1 MKKEVENMLEGT
13 IFINRKN
20 LESMLKKLEQ
30 DLEERIEVK
39 NQETFNE
46 ELLEGLKKE
55 LKEYEA
61 LITSTAVKLGEELE
75 EAEIFTTS
83 PDAHEVKAEI

>member
-1 MKKEVENMLEGT
+1 MKREVEKMLEGT

-55 LKEYEA
+55 LKEYESF
-61 LITSTAVKLGEELE
+61 ITSTAVKLGVELE
-75 EAEIFTTS
+75 EAEIFTLS
-83 PDAHEVKAEI
+83 PDVH

>member
-1 MKKEVENMLEGT
+1 MKKEVENILEGT
-13 IFINRKN
+13 IFVNRKN

-46 ELLEGLKKE
+46 
-55 LKEYEA
+55 
-61 LITSTAVKLGEELE
+61 
-75 EAEIFTTS
+75 
-83 PDAHEVKAEI
+83 

>member
-1 MKKEVENMLEGT
+1 MKKEVENMLEST

-46 ELLEGLKKE
+46 ELLSGLKKE
-55 LKEYEA
+55 LKEYES
-61 LITSTAVKLGEELE
+61 LIASTALKLGTELE
-75 EAEIFTTS
+75 DAEIFTLS
-83 PDAHEVKAEI
+83 QDVHEVKV

>member
-1 MKKEVENMLEGT
+1 MSSTATKTEVLPIDRLEEKVRQLVDVIDGLRAEQAKT
-13 IFINRKN
+13 ADDIA
-20 LESMLKKLEQ
+20 KLEQ

-46 ELLEGLKKE
+46 ELLDGLKKE

-61 LITSTAVKLGEELE
+61 LITSTALKLGEELE
-75 EAEIFTTS
+75 
-83 PDAHEVKAEI
+83 

>member
-1 MKKEVENMLEGT
+1 MKKEVEGMLEGT
-13 IFINRKN
+13 IFVNRKN

-46 ELLEGLKKE
+46 ELLDGLKKE

-61 LITSTAVKLGEELE
+61 LITSTALKLGEELE
-75 EAEIFTTS
+75 
-83 PDAHEVKAEI
+83 

>member
-1 MKKEVENMLEGT
+1 MLEGT
-13 IFINRKN
+13 IFVNRKN

-46 ELLEGLKKE
+46 ELLDGLKKE

-61 LITSTAVKLGEELE
+61 LITSTALKLGEELE
-75 EAEIFTTS
+75 
-83 PDAHEVKAEI
+83 

>member
-1 MKKEVENMLEGT
+1 MKKEVEQMLEGT
-13 IFINRKN
+13 IFVNRKN

-46 ELLEGLKKE
+46 ELLDGLKKE

-75 EAEIFTTS
+75 
-83 PDAHEVKAEI
+83 